1 MADLISLELH
11 KVIQVSMTSKKS
23 IMQDN
28 AAIVSQIKA

>member
-11 KVIQVSMTSKKS
+11 KVIQVSMASNKS